1 MNTYK
6 NKIIIKTKGKG
17 LYKITDQIKSEV
29 IKSKISDGICFL
41 FVPHTSAS
49 ITIQE
54 IDPAS
59 RDDMQYFLEKLVPEI
74 DKNYK
79 HCMEGRDDSSSHI
92 KGSILNSSQVVFV
105 EDGNISLGTWQDI
118 YLWEHRIDERDRIV
132 SVRIISEQY

>member
-1 MNTYK
+1 MSIYK

-17 LYKITDQIKSEV
+17 LYKITDQIKTEV
-29 IKSKISDGICFL
+29 VKSKISDGICFL
-41 FVPHTSAS
+41 FVPHTSAN
-49 ITIQE
+49 ITVQE

-74 DKNYK
+74 DKKYK
-79 HCMEGRDDSSSHI
+79 HCMEGSDDSSSHI

-118 YLWEHRIDERDRIV
+118 YIWEHRIDERDRIV
-132 SVRIISEQY
+132 NVRIISE